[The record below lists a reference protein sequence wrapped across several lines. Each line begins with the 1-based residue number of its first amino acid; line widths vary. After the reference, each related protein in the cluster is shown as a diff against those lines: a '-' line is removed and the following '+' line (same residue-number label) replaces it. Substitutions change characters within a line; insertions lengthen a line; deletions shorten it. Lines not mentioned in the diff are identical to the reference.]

1 MRGKERERESVGKE
15 LRKSLYLLAIS
26 FKHKPTTS
34 SSSKDLYDT
43 HKIVH
48 RDIKPSNI
56 LINSKGNVKIADFGV
71 SKDVK
76 KSMAKTFTG
85 TGAYLA
91 PERLRE
97 GTAHSVESDIWS
109 LGLTLMEIAIA
120 RFPFPPEGHSPFL
133 SPMDLL
139 TYIEEE
145 PAPTLPPGQF
155 SAEFEQFL
163 ALWYG

>member
-1 MRGKERERESVGKE
+1 M
-15 LRKSLYLLAIS
+15 LS
-26 FKHKPTTS
+26 FL
-34 SSSKDLYDT
+34 DLYDT

-56 LINSKGNVKIADFGV
+56 LINSRGGVKIADFGV

-120 RFPFPPEGHSPFL
+120 RFPFPPEGYSPFL

-145 PAPTLPPGQF
+145 PAPSLPPGQF
-155 SAEFEQFL
+155 SQEFEQFL
-163 ALWYG
+163 ALW